1 VVAARKDQDLRSSI
15 CELTVSRVEDESQIR
30 PARDLC
36 RNRQSGTRGS
46 SVSRLEQGAKAYA
59 SQRLCSYPDPFLS
72 HQSASRAPAM
82 VKDMT
87 EEKKKHEHTN
97 GTPNQTQ
104 SKSSSSAKTSSP
116 SPSSWFS
123 LPPAIRR
130 VFDKFPLVTLPAVP
144 HPQRSPRSRNEHILY
159 IFQSDDGKLSDG
171 PSFNPSCLR
180 WQAYLKFHGIP
191 LRTRP
196 SNNHASPS
204 GALPFLLPAP
214 TEQSRPSSP
223 VPASRLAKW
232 VVSQGGKEEAI
243 HMRQEAYTAL
253 IDHTI
258 RSAWLCYLYLD
269 HDNFESV
276 ASPLYV
282 QTASSSWLVRTT
294 IRRQL
299 QSAARE
305 ELLKTN
311 TVIDAQE
318 VYAQAANAFR
328 SLSTLLDE
336 DKFFFGQSTPG
347 MFDASLFA
355 YSQVILDERLDF
367 RNPVL
372 RSSLRKYPNLVQHR
386 DRLIRGFFKD

>member
-1 VVAARKDQDLRSSI
+1 
-15 CELTVSRVEDESQIR
+15 
-30 PARDLC
+30 
-36 RNRQSGTRGS
+36 
-46 SVSRLEQGAKAYA
+46 
-59 SQRLCSYPDPFLS
+59 
-72 HQSASRAPAM
+72 M
-82 VKDMT
+82 VKDMI
-87 EEKKKHEHTN
+87 EGKKTREHPN
-97 GTPNQTQ
+97 GTSKQPR
-104 SKSSSSAKTSSP
+104 SKSSFSARTSSS

-130 VFDKFPLVTLPAVP
+130 VFDKFPLVTLPAIP
-144 HPQRSPRSRNEHILY
+144 HPQRSPWSRNEHILY
-159 IFQSDDGKLSDG
+159 IFQSNDGKLSDG
-171 PSFNPSCLR
+171 PSFNPSCLK

-204 GALPFLLPAP
+204 GALPFLLPASK
-214 TEQSRPSSP
+214 EQARPSSP
-223 VPASRLAKW
+223 VPASRIVKW

-243 HMRQEAYTAL
+243 HMRQEAYAAL
-253 IDHTI
+253 VDHTI
-258 RSAWLCYLYLD
+258 RSAWLYYLYLD

-282 QTASSSWLVRTT
+282 QTASSSWPVRSS
-294 IRRQL
+294 IARQL

-311 TVIDAQE
+311 VVIDAQE
-318 VYAQAANAFR
+318 LYAQAANAFR
-328 SLSTLLDE
+328 SLSTLLGE

-355 YSQVILDERLDF
+355 YSQIILDERLDF

-372 RSSLRKYPNLVQHR
+372 RASLRNHANLVQHR